1 MEIVKA
7 GTTELTKES
16 AEKIYTDR
24 KYVCN
29 YSGIYQPHKSA
40 DGKQIFFRKV
50 ISIKGYAA
58 RGRFY
63 IQDAKSINHILGS
76 NILADV

>member
-1 MEIVKA
+1 MDIVKA
-7 GTTELTKES
+7 GSTELLREE
-16 AEKIYTDR
+16 AEKIYAEH

-40 DGKQIFFRKV
+40 DGKQIFFRK
-50 ISIKGYAA
+50 IINIKGYAA

-63 IQDAKSINHILGS
+63 IQDAKNINHVLGS
-76 NILADV
+76 NVLMEV